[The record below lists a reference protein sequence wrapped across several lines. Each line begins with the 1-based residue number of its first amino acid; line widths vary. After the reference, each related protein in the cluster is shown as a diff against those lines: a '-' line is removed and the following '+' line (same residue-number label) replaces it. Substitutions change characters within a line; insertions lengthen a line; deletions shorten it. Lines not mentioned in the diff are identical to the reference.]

1 MCDLFGLRYAVETTL
16 CSYLITLSARQPS
29 SSKLGIHES
38 RRYRTDEYSVRRK
51 RHGERLTQRSKS
63 GFACTVGRFNGFA
76 AIGPSGCDIHYA
88 PTATFEHV
96 LDGAVAHVCRRDEIS
111 R

>member
-1 MCDLFGLRYAVETTL
+1 MRDLLGLSYAVEPAL
-16 CSYLITLSARQPS
+16 CTYLIALCACQSR
-29 SSKLGIHES
+29 SSKFGIHEP
-38 RRYRTDEYSVRRK
+38 RRYRADEYSVRRK

-88 PTATFEHV
+88 PTAIFEHV
-96 LDGAVAHVCRRDEIS
+96 LDGAVAHICRRDEIS
-111 R
+111 